1 MEMAMIRSRAVLKY
15 LNTSWMNHL
24 DKKEELHTIKF
35 LPVLKKPEYWSLS
48 WKANE
53 ITMIQCF
60 LSPSELFSP
69 WDLYAVGS
77 VGYVMNSM
85 NVSIKEDALRVI
97 LVKKVKIEDALTQ
110 LVSFNAIKR
119 SKMHSSILQSFK

>member
-1 MEMAMIRSRAVLKY
+1 
-15 LNTSWMNHL
+15 
-24 DKKEELHTIKF
+24 
-35 LPVLKKPEYWSLS
+35 
-48 WKANE
+48 
-53 ITMIQCF
+53 MIQCF

-85 NVSIKEDALRVI
+85 NVSIKEDVLRVI

-110 LVSFNAIKR
+110 LEILGREKPEYNSGFFRTGRNLIVCNSSFL
-119 SKMHSSILQSFK
+119 SK